1 MEKQDLQ
8 AWESQWQKH
17 ESKKIVLN
25 QAQKNR
31 LKNSNYILEWLWSSG
46 RYVSYSELTKNK
58 LEDRISTRN

>member
-25 QAQKNR
+25 QVQKNR
-31 LKNSNYILEWLWSSG
+31 LKNSNYILEWL
-46 RYVSYSELTKNK
+46 
-58 LEDRISTRN
+58 